1 MDRALQQ
8 GGPAIADAVAV
19 TAGAVRRAGAPGQRE
34 GLLAAPLALF
44 FLLFFLAPL
53 ALLAGISFRLTPQ
66 FEGLGLAQYA
76 KFAGD
81 SFNWSVLGQTLLLG
95 VKTVALTACI
105 GVPLGLLF
113 VEAPR
118 RLQPVLLFI
127 IVLPLLTSV
136 VVRTF
141 AWIVILGRE
150 GLVNNALIG
159 LGLLSAPARLLHT
172 ELGLVVALS
181 QIEMPL
187 MLLPLISVMSRL
199 DPNLKDASAALG
211 RGTLAHALPRDLAPE
226 PPGAGGGMPARLR
239 QLGHRL
245 RVADHHRRR
254 PHGADAVLHLAAGH
268 HALQLAVRGNHL
280 RGAARLGAR
289 GGGHA
294 QRARPPQPRPR
305 ARVERMAR
313 QSSAGD
319 ISYRLVLG
327 LLSAIALLI
336 LVTPVVVVLITSF
349 TDSRALRFPP
359 PALSLRWYKSL
370 FDPAM
375 SAQIHTAAWNSLVV
389 ATAATTISVV
399 LGTSAALAIAGRRT
413 WWAQAL
419 DALFMSPL
427 ILPTLAFGL
436 AALMFFSTLG
446 VPLSIP
452 LMVVGHVAVIV
463 PFILRTT
470 IASLSQLDR
479 GLLDTSASLG
489 AGAVYTFRRVTLP
502 VIRPGILAG
511 AFIAFMASLDNVSVS
526 LFLAGPETDVLPIR
540 MWSMLE
546 STLDV
551 RTAAVSGVLIFTT
564 ALLVVV
570 MDRVVGL
577 TRRIS

>member
-1 MDRALQQ
+1 
-8 GGPAIADAVAV
+8 
-19 TAGAVRRAGAPGQRE
+19 
-34 GLLAAPLALF
+34 
-44 FLLFFLAPL
+44 
-53 ALLAGISFRLTPQ
+53 
-66 FEGLGLAQYA
+66 
-76 KFAGD
+76 
-81 SFNWSVLGQTLLLG
+81 
-95 VKTVALTACI
+95 
-105 GVPLGLLF
+105 
-113 VEAPR
+113 
-118 RLQPVLLFI
+118 
-127 IVLPLLTSV
+127 
-136 VVRTF
+136 
-141 AWIVILGRE
+141 
-150 GLVNNALIG
+150 
-159 LGLLSAPARLLHT
+159 
-172 ELGLVVALS
+172 
-181 QIEMPL
+181 
-187 MLLPLISVMSRL
+187 
-199 DPNLKDASAALG
+199 
-211 RGTLAHALPRDLAPE
+211 
-226 PPGAGGGMPARLR
+226 
-239 QLGHRL
+239 
-245 RVADHHRRR
+245 
-254 PHGADAVLHLAAGH
+254 
-268 HALQLAVRGNHL
+268 
-280 RGAARLGAR
+280 
-289 GGGHA
+289 
-294 QRARPPQPRPR
+294 
-305 ARVERMAR
+305 MAR

-413 WWAQAL
+413 WWAQTL

-436 AALMFFSTLG
+436 AALMFFSSLG

-489 AGAVYTFRRVTLP
+489 AGAFYTFRRVTLP

-526 LFLAGPETDVLPIR
+526 LFLSGPETDVLPIR

-551 RTAAVSGVLIFTT
+551 RTAAVSGVLILTT
-564 ALLVVV
+564 ALLVVI

>member
-1 MDRALQQ
+1 
-8 GGPAIADAVAV
+8 
-19 TAGAVRRAGAPGQRE
+19 
-34 GLLAAPLALF
+34 
-44 FLLFFLAPL
+44 
-53 ALLAGISFRLTPQ
+53 
-66 FEGLGLAQYA
+66 
-76 KFAGD
+76 
-81 SFNWSVLGQTLLLG
+81 
-95 VKTVALTACI
+95 
-105 GVPLGLLF
+105 
-113 VEAPR
+113 
-118 RLQPVLLFI
+118 
-127 IVLPLLTSV
+127 
-136 VVRTF
+136 
-141 AWIVILGRE
+141 
-150 GLVNNALIG
+150 
-159 LGLLSAPARLLHT
+159 
-172 ELGLVVALS
+172 
-181 QIEMPL
+181 
-187 MLLPLISVMSRL
+187 
-199 DPNLKDASAALG
+199 
-211 RGTLAHALPRDLAPE
+211 
-226 PPGAGGGMPARLR
+226 
-239 QLGHRL
+239 
-245 RVADHHRRR
+245 
-254 PHGADAVLHLAAGH
+254 
-268 HALQLAVRGNHL
+268 
-280 RGAARLGAR
+280 
-289 GGGHA
+289 
-294 QRARPPQPRPR
+294 
-305 ARVERMAR
+305 MAR
-313 QSSAGD
+313 QWSAGD

-327 LLSAIALLI
+327 LLSAIALVV

-375 SAQIHTAAWNSLVV
+375 SAQIHAAAWNSVVV
-389 ATAATTISVV
+389 ATTATAISVV

-413 WWAQAL
+413 WWAQTL

-489 AGAVYTFRRVTLP
+489 AGAFYTFRRVTLP

-526 LFLAGPETDVLPIR
+526 LFLSGPETDVLPIR

-551 RTAAVSGVLIFTT
+551 RTAAVSGVLILTT
-564 ALLVVV
+564 ALLVVI

>member
-1 MDRALQQ
+1 
-8 GGPAIADAVAV
+8 
-19 TAGAVRRAGAPGQRE
+19 
-34 GLLAAPLALF
+34 
-44 FLLFFLAPL
+44 
-53 ALLAGISFRLTPQ
+53 
-66 FEGLGLAQYA
+66 
-76 KFAGD
+76 
-81 SFNWSVLGQTLLLG
+81 
-95 VKTVALTACI
+95 
-105 GVPLGLLF
+105 
-113 VEAPR
+113 
-118 RLQPVLLFI
+118 
-127 IVLPLLTSV
+127 
-136 VVRTF
+136 
-141 AWIVILGRE
+141 
-150 GLVNNALIG
+150 
-159 LGLLSAPARLLHT
+159 
-172 ELGLVVALS
+172 
-181 QIEMPL
+181 
-187 MLLPLISVMSRL
+187 
-199 DPNLKDASAALG
+199 
-211 RGTLAHALPRDLAPE
+211 
-226 PPGAGGGMPARLR
+226 
-239 QLGHRL
+239 
-245 RVADHHRRR
+245 
-254 PHGADAVLHLAAGH
+254 
-268 HALQLAVRGNHL
+268 
-280 RGAARLGAR
+280 
-289 GGGHA
+289 
-294 QRARPPQPRPR
+294 
-305 ARVERMAR
+305 MAR
-313 QSSAGD
+313 QWSAGD

-327 LLSAIALLI
+327 LLSAIALVV

-375 SAQIHTAAWNSLVV
+375 SAQIHAAAWNSVVV
-389 ATAATTISVV
+389 ATTATAISVV

-413 WWAQAL
+413 WWAQTL
-419 DALFMSPL
+419 DAMFMSPL

-489 AGAVYTFRRVTLP
+489 AGAFYTFRRVTLP

-526 LFLAGPETDVLPIR
+526 LFLSGPETDVLPIR

-551 RTAAVSGVLIFTT
+551 RTAAVSGVLILTT
-564 ALLVVV
+564 ALLVVI